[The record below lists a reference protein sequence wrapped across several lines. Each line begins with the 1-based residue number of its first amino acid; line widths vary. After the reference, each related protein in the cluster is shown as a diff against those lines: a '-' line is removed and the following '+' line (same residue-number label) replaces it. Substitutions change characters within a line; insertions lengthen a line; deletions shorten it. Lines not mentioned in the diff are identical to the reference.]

1 VFLSTE
7 MQGHGVGKADE
18 GILIKLTYPFM
29 TLGARHHSSPRASG
43 PRAVI
48 SSLVFSSTI
57 IASQLALGSPT
68 ALVSAN
74 WLMSQP
80 KSEHVHL

>member
-1 VFLSTE
+1 MAEIRAKRTRS
-7 MQGHGVGKADE
+7 A
-18 GILIKLTYPFM
+18 YPFM
-29 TLGARHHSSPRASG
+29 TFGARHHNSPRASG

-57 IASQLALGSPT
+57 MASQLALGSPT

-74 WLMSQP
+74 SLISQP
-80 KSEHVHL
+80 SSEQVHLE